1 MKKIIIGLLVIFAI
15 VLVYFLLKDDNNIEI
30 TPGSN
35 LSENTQEPSISSD
48 DFSSEEFESGTYEI
62 SENSTV
68 SYTAQ
73 KEFFSKPTEPVTG
86 TTGDISGELTLD
98 KENEKISINA
108 EINPQTL
115 ESGSGNRDDYVRS
128 QFTSSILV
136 NVTET
141 DFTFENSSFTAPV
154 ELTINDINR
163 TVDFEITPF
172 VSDAGELSFRGSTN
186 INMNEFNIE
195 PASLINVY
203 TVDEVA
209 EISFN
214 IILDLKN

>member
-15 VLVYFLLKDDNNIEI
+15 ALVYFLLKDDNNIEI
-30 TPGSN
+30 APGSN
-35 LSENTQEPSISSD
+35 LSENTQESSMSSN

-62 SENSTV
+62 SEDSTV

-136 NVTET
+136 NVNEA